1 MKKKNKTK
9 REIVRSG
16 NRLLKGKDRLFLRI
30 IAFFILSILAVAAVI
45 AVRSLIPQEGEAPEM
60 FVSSLGGEFETEE
73 KYEYYSEDAL
83 RSAVSA
89 GIGVK
94 AALDLRPEEISVD
107 EYGAGDFAKV
117 EGVRISGD
125 LVQVTATAPGL
136 PMSDDKYYYLF
147 SHEIYEDSL
156 PENAEP
162 LDKCYKDSEVTMTAD
177 LRRGTPETR
186 LFSGFCLAVK
196 QNGLYRVV
204 SKSSYV
210 ENPEA
215 LASYSY
221 SGIRHSSKKGLLID
235 PLKTA
240 TNEWDDLGVDYATY
254 NFPLAHILG
263 ATSNGAYPTISY
275 TYHGKTWY
283 FNGAHIH
290 EYDYLFSTMTRKGI
304 DITGIILNNAP
315 TGAYPELTHPQA
327 RSGSTAPYYMFN
339 GSDKAGVE
347 AIGAVATFL
356 AGRYSGGQ
364 HGLVHNWIIG
374 NEVNARKEWNY
385 MNSSTSLS
393 DYSKA
398 YAQAYR
404 VFYNAIKSVNAGAG
418 VYICLDQ
425 QWDRN
430 RKNNPDYDA
439 RDLLDTFA
447 GQIRAGGDIDWGL
460 AYHPYSQP
468 LTKTAFWQPN
478 KLVTNS
484 ADTSYITMKNLS
496 VLTSYMH
503 RPELLDKD
511 GSVRSIILS
520 EQGYSSSQGQE
531 LQAAAFAYAYKIA
544 AANPDIDYFIYAR
557 ETDHASEIA
566 EGLALGINAPGGGH
580 KMIYNVYKHIDKED
594 SAKYTDFALG
604 IIGIGAWP

>member
-1 MKKKNKTK
+1 MKKKTKTK
-9 REIVRSG
+9 REIVKSE
-16 NRLLKGKDRLFLRI
+16 NRLLKGKDRLFLRVV
-30 IAFFILSILAVAAVI
+30 AVFILGGLGVAAVL
-45 AVRSLIPQEGEAPEM
+45 AVRGLLPQEGEAPEM
-60 FVSSLGGEFETEE
+60 FVSSIGGEPETSER
-73 KYEYYSEDAL
+73 YEYYAEDAL
-83 RSAVSA
+83 KSAVSA
-89 GIGVK
+89 GVEVK
-94 AALDLRPEEISVD
+94 NALDLRPEEISVD
-107 EYGAGDFAKV
+107 ENGAEDFAKV
-117 EGVRISGD
+117 DSVRIQGD
-125 LVQVTATAPGL
+125 LVYVTAKAPGL
-136 PMSDDKYYYLF
+136 PVSDDKYYYLF
-147 SHEIYEDSL
+147 SRELYEDSV
-156 PENAEP
+156 PEGAQP
-162 LDKCYKDSEVTMTAD
+162 LDKCYKDSEVTMVAD
-177 LRRGTPETR
+177 LGRGTSETK
-186 LFSGFCLAVK
+186 LFSSFCLAIK
-196 QNGLYRVV
+196 QDGVYRTV
-204 SKSSYV
+204 SKGTYI

-215 LASYSY
+215 LASFNY
-221 SGIRHSSKKGLLID
+221 SGTRHSSKKGLLID
-235 PLKTA
+235 PLKTS
-240 TNEWDDLGVDYATY
+240 TNEWDDLGVQYATY

-356 AGRYSGGQ
+356 AGRYSGGA
-364 HGLVHNWIIG
+364 HGMIHNWIIG

-385 MNSSTSLS
+385 MSSGTGLS
-393 DYSKA
+393 EYTKA

-404 VFYNAIKSVNAGAG
+404 AFYNAIKSVNAGAG

-439 RDLLDTFA
+439 RDLLDAFA
-447 GQIRAGGDIDWGL
+447 AQIRAGGDIDWGL

-468 LTKTAFWQPN
+468 LTKTAFWQAN
-478 KLVTNS
+478 KLVTNGS
-484 ADTSYITMKNLS
+484 DTSYITMKNIS
-496 VLTSYMH
+496 VLTDYMH
-503 RPELLDKD
+503 RQDLLDKS
-511 GSVRSIILS
+511 GNVRSVILS
-520 EQGYSSSQGQE
+520 EQGYSSSSGQE

-544 AANPDIDYFIYAR
+544 AADPDIDYFIYAR

-594 SAKYTDFALG
+594 SAQFTDFALG
-604 IIGIGAWP
+604 IIGIGSWP